1 MAMGSLARTDAYDP
15 MSGALIGAADPPP
28 DPREGLPYW
37 ALQAADNPN
46 PTQSGVGMW
55 PAYSPPK
62 ELPDVGPPAIPSGPT
77 WEGNPTANRVA
88 DKMGDLAITSVL
100 PQDPLDA
107 GLMLATGPGRVGYK
121 IAAGAMGAVLNP
133 DEAQAMFAGRLAK
146 TANLGALK
154 LAEDMAGR
162 GASQYKI
169 RQATG
174 WFQGPDAK
182 WRFEI
187 PDTASKWKDTP
198 SQFTNVSPE
207 GRLSH
212 DTSAALGDIFE
223 HSDLYAAYPELSK
236 ADVNLSHA
244 PGGMKGSYQTGGS
257 GSPPTITVGAR
268 DPESMRSTL
277 LHEMQHGVQDIE
289 GFATGGNTS
298 VLHTK
303 SPGWGIY
310 QERLKAIQ
318 TPRSKAELEASGIT
332 GPDYTYEDYLKQHK
346 AALKNPD
353 SARMFDRAAQDYA
366 VKEGYKRLAGEVEA
380 RNVQTRADWTP
391 GRLKNVPPWS
401 ETSQDVPT
409 NKQIVRM
416 GALAEPQEARWV
428 KHPFNRIAVG
438 DTIENLAKRNAYAPS
453 KTITENTIQPHDI
466 PVGSWLTPLV
476 GDRSRSGE
484 LLTYIGEKELANP
497 VSLQGGYQFT
507 PEWKGEG
514 VAWASDR
521 SPISTMGRRVRE
533 FQGRDIPGVYGV
545 YTPMSTQSIDA
556 SHHVSDALSQMMKLE
571 KDNISKTAIEK
582 FDAKMGGDFP
592 GVTSENLQE
601 YLRGKPMSYRND
613 FVKAMNTKAA
623 REAGFPDV
631 EQARIAITHPDLI
644 DTPNYA
650 GGNAIAKLTGE
661 VSHYNKGGG
670 LAPHYTYP
678 SKLHGEY
685 MGGLAEALP
694 QELLWRDL
702 APKIAARNPSAAGK
716 IWLTGLKGEPFGQQ
730 VDRQWQDAAAEY
742 FRRQQRGD

>member
-62 ELPDVGPPAIPSGPT
+62 QLPDVGPPAIPSGPR
-77 WEGNPTANRVA
+77 WEGNPTANRAA
-88 DKMGDLAITSVL
+88 DAMGQLAVQSVL

-133 DEAQAMFAGRLAK
+133 DEA
-146 TANLGALK
+146 
-154 LAEDMAGR
+154 
-162 GASQYKI
+162 
-169 RQATG
+169 
-174 WFQGPDAK
+174 
-182 WRFEI
+182 
-187 PDTASKWKDTP
+187 
-198 SQFTNVSPE
+198 
-207 GRLSH
+207 
-212 DTSAALGDIFE
+212 
-223 HSDLYAAYPELSK
+223 
-236 ADVNLSHA
+236 
-244 PGGMKGSYQTGGS
+244 
-257 GSPPTITVGAR
+257 
-268 DPESMRSTL
+268 
-277 LHEMQHGVQDIE
+277 
-289 GFATGGNTS
+289 
-298 VLHTK
+298 
-303 SPGWGIY
+303 
-310 QERLKAIQ
+310 
-318 TPRSKAELEASGIT
+318 EA
-332 GPDYTYEDYLKQHK
+332 
-346 AALKNPD
+346 
-353 SARMFDRAAQDYA
+353 
-366 VKEGYKRLAGEVEA
+366 
-380 RNVQTRADWTP
+380 
-391 GRLKNVPPWS
+391 
-401 ETSQDVPT
+401 
-409 NKQIVRM
+409 
-416 GALAEPQEARWV
+416 ARWI
-428 KHPFNRIAVG
+428 KYPFNRIAVG
-438 DTIENLAKRNAYAPS
+438 DTIGNLAKQNAYAPA
-453 KTITENTIQPHDI
+453 KNIAEHTIQPHDI

-484 LLTYIGEKELANP
+484 FLTHIGEKELANP

-702 APKIAARNPSAAGK
+702 APKIAARNPSAAGE

-742 FRRQQRGD
+742 FRRNQEGAR

>member
-1 MAMGSLARTDAYDP
+1 MGNLARTDAYDP
-15 MSGALIGAADPPP
+15 MSGALIGAAEPPP
-28 DPREGLPYW
+28 DPREGLPEW
-37 ALQAADNPN
+37 AMGALANPRGYE
-46 PTQSGVGMW
+46 PGVGMW

-62 ELPDVGPPAIPSGPT
+62 QLPDVGPPAIPSGPR
-77 WEGNPTANRVA
+77 WEGNPTANRAA
-88 DKMGDLAITSVL
+88 DAMGQLAMTSVL

-133 DEAQAMFAGRLAK
+133 DEA
-146 TANLGALK
+146 
-154 LAEDMAGR
+154 
-162 GASQYKI
+162 
-169 RQATG
+169 
-174 WFQGPDAK
+174 
-182 WRFEI
+182 
-187 PDTASKWKDTP
+187 
-198 SQFTNVSPE
+198 
-207 GRLSH
+207 
-212 DTSAALGDIFE
+212 
-223 HSDLYAAYPELSK
+223 
-236 ADVNLSHA
+236 
-244 PGGMKGSYQTGGS
+244 
-257 GSPPTITVGAR
+257 
-268 DPESMRSTL
+268 
-277 LHEMQHGVQDIE
+277 
-289 GFATGGNTS
+289 
-298 VLHTK
+298 
-303 SPGWGIY
+303 
-310 QERLKAIQ
+310 
-318 TPRSKAELEASGIT
+318 EA
-332 GPDYTYEDYLKQHK
+332 
-346 AALKNPD
+346 
-353 SARMFDRAAQDYA
+353 
-366 VKEGYKRLAGEVEA
+366 
-380 RNVQTRADWTP
+380 
-391 GRLKNVPPWS
+391 
-401 ETSQDVPT
+401 
-409 NKQIVRM
+409 
-416 GALAEPQEARWV
+416 ARWI
-428 KHPFNRIAVG
+428 KYPFNRIAVG
-438 DTIENLAKRNAYAPS
+438 DTIGNLAKQNAYAPA
-453 KTITENTIQPHDI
+453 KNIAEHTIQPHDI

-484 LLTYIGEKELANP
+484 FLTHIGEKELSSP

-514 VAWASDR
+514 IAWASDR

-533 FQGRDIPGVYGV
+533 FQGRDVPGVYGV

-592 GVTSENLQE
+592 GVTSDNLQE

-650 GGNAIAKLTGE
+650 GGNAIAKLTGD

-670 LAPHYTYP
+670 RAPHYTYP

>member
-1 MAMGSLARTDAYDP
+1 
-15 MSGALIGAADPPP
+15 
-28 DPREGLPYW
+28 
-37 ALQAADNPN
+37 
-46 PTQSGVGMW
+46 
-55 PAYSPPK
+55 
-62 ELPDVGPPAIPSGPT
+62 
-77 WEGNPTANRVA
+77 
-88 DKMGDLAITSVL
+88 
-100 PQDPLDA
+100 
-107 GLMLATGPGRVGYK
+107 MLT
-121 IAAGAMGAVLNP
+121 
-133 DEAQAMFAGRLAK
+133 
-146 TANLGALK
+146 
-154 LAEDMAGR
+154 
-162 GASQYKI
+162 
-169 RQATG
+169 
-174 WFQGPDAK
+174 
-182 WRFEI
+182 
-187 PDTASKWKDTP
+187 
-198 SQFTNVSPE
+198 
-207 GRLSH
+207 H
-212 DTSAALGDIFE
+212 
-223 HSDLYAAYPELSK
+223 
-236 ADVNLSHA
+236 
-244 PGGMKGSYQTGGS
+244 
-257 GSPPTITVGAR
+257 
-268 DPESMRSTL
+268 
-277 LHEMQHGVQDIE
+277 
-289 GFATGGNTS
+289 
-298 VLHTK
+298 
-303 SPGWGIY
+303 
-310 QERLKAIQ
+310 
-318 TPRSKAELEASGIT
+318 
-332 GPDYTYEDYLKQHK
+332 
-346 AALKNPD
+346 
-353 SARMFDRAAQDYA
+353 
-366 VKEGYKRLAGEVEA
+366 
-380 RNVQTRADWTP
+380 
-391 GRLKNVPPWS
+391 
-401 ETSQDVPT
+401 
-409 NKQIVRM
+409 
-416 GALAEPQEARWV
+416 
-428 KHPFNRIAVG
+428 
-438 DTIENLAKRNAYAPS
+438 
-453 KTITENTIQPHDI
+453 
-466 PVGSWLTPLV
+466 
-476 GDRSRSGE
+476 
-484 LLTYIGEKELANP
+484 IGEKELANP

-533 FQGRDIPGVYGV
+533 FQGRDMPGVYGV

-742 FRRQQRGD
+742 FRRQQRGE

>member
-1 MAMGSLARTDAYDP
+1 MPRIVRDIARKIDLTPRMGDLARTDDYSDP
-15 MSGALIGAADPPP
+15 MTGFSIGGGGMPPELP
-28 DPREGLPYW
+28 VDPRGFTADWARVSAMHPQAFEPQDTMWPEYPSPLPKEVPE
-37 ALQAADNPN
+37 DRPN
-46 PTQSGVGMW
+46 PLIPFS
-55 PAYSPPK
+55 AYRSKPP
-62 ELPDVGPPAIPSGPT
+62 T
-77 WEGNPTANRVA
+77 HRV
-88 DKMGDLAITSVL
+88 GDLA
-100 PQDPLDA
+100 
-107 GLMLATGPGRVGYK
+107 
-121 IAAGAMGAVLNP
+121 
-133 DEAQAMFAGRLAK
+133 AQ
-146 TANLGALK
+146 TII
-154 LAEDMAGR
+154 EQ
-162 GASQYKI
+162 GASM
-169 RQATG
+169 
-174 WFQGPDAK
+174 
-182 WRFEI
+182 
-187 PDTASKWKDTP
+187 
-198 SQFTNVSPE
+198 
-207 GRLSH
+207 L
-212 DTSAALGDIFE
+212 
-223 HSDLYAAYPELSK
+223 
-236 ADVNLSHA
+236 
-244 PGGMKGSYQTGGS
+244 
-257 GSPPTITVGAR
+257 
-268 DPESMRSTL
+268 
-277 LHEMQHGVQDIE
+277 
-289 GFATGGNTS
+289 
-298 VLHTK
+298 
-303 SPGWGIY
+303 
-310 QERLKAIQ
+310 
-318 TPRSKAELEASGIT
+318 
-332 GPDYTYEDYLKQHK
+332 
-346 AALKNPD
+346 
-353 SARMFDRAAQDYA
+353 
-366 VKEGYKRLAGEVEA
+366 
-380 RNVQTRADWTP
+380 P
-391 GRLKNVPPWS
+391 GRLGVAIGSVLSP
-401 ETSQDVPT
+401 DD
-409 NKQIVRM
+409 
-416 GALAEPQEARWV
+416 AEAARWI
-428 KHPFNRIAVG
+428 KYPFNRIAVG
-438 DTIENLAKRNAYAPS
+438 DTIGNLAKRNAYAPA
-453 KTITENTIQPHDI
+453 KDIAEHTIQPHDI

-484 LLTYIGEKELANP
+484 FLTHIGEKELANP

-533 FQGRDIPGVYGV
+533 FQGRDVPGVYGV

-650 GGNAIAKLTGE
+650 GGNAIAKLTGD